1 MASPLVLCVPL
12 VTFLM
17 SLALSLFDHKTDTLG
32 CKIYRIVLMIALRPD
47 PTLRHF
53 SKMKHEENKLG
64 VVASGILWNFG
75 V

>member
-1 MASPLVLCVPL
+1 
-12 VTFLM
+12 M

-64 VVASGILWNFG
+64 VVASGNSLELWRLG
-75 V
+75 KK